1 MACHRASRV
10 QLHGRGSPTSRLP
23 AHGGHGVRS
32 SYGSISGRTRQ
43 DATNTGNAVRREIH
57 VMCRVWVPSGSRLL
71 YWLTRLLPPSLKTH
85 SVPFRIAATHGTHVH
100 RQASSL
106 QKHIS

>member
-57 VMCRVWVPSGSRLL
+57 VMCRVWLWVPVRFAVAVLAD
-71 YWLTRLLPPSLKTH
+71 PAIA
-85 SVPFRIAATHGTHVH
+85 PFA
-100 RQASSL
+100 
-106 QKHIS
+106 